1 MLTVQN
7 LHKSYQVG
15 KTRYEVLKGISLL
28 HLLHCKHILYPLS
41 HQVIPLRREPS
52 PLLYTSRN

>member
-15 KTRYEVLKGISLL
+15 KTEYEVLKGVSFQIEKGEFLSLI
-28 HLLHCKHILYPLS
+28 HI
-41 HQVIPLRREPS
+41 
-52 PLLYTSRN
+52 